1 MQHNISHTIQISNT
15 LIYVHI
21 TNSHKSKYIHKDIG
35 KHDDIGKLIMPNF
48 ASRCSIWQQTG
59 LLSSTSW
66 SAYQPSCR
74 CNTIVASTTFAFF
87 LDFGTDLVE
96 LDEQKVNEN

>member
-1 MQHNISHTIQISNT
+1 M
-15 LIYVHI
+15 
-21 TNSHKSKYIHKDIG
+21 TNVQCFLSSGVKMSQSRYQQFPLW
-35 KHDDIGKLIMPNF
+35 LIMPNF